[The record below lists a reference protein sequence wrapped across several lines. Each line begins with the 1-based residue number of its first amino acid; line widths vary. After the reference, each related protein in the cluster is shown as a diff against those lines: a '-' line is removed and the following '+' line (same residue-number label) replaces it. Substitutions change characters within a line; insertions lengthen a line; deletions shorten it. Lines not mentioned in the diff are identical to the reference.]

1 MALSPAGRPLMD
13 ILRLIPPGLVV
24 AVLAALIFSLLFYA
38 LLPYRRRAYVPI
50 LIATAAG
57 FALGQ
62 LWDFLGLPSLR
73 MGQANMLPAI
83 PFALLLQPLAR
94 FIPRGK
100 REPKEPPDPKDPKQS
115 ESPT

>member
-1 MALSPAGRPLMD
+1 LALLS
-13 ILRLIPPGLVV
+13 LIPPGVIV
-24 AVLAALIFSLLFYA
+24 AVLAVLIFSLGFYA

-50 LIATAAG
+50 LVVTAAG

-73 MGQANMLPAI
+73 LGQANIVPAI

-94 FIPRGK
+94 FVPRPS
-100 REPKEPPDPKDPKQS
+100 REPKEPKEPKDASEPK
-115 ESPT
+115 PPAGN

>member
-1 MALSPAGRPLMD
+1 
-13 ILRLIPPGLVV
+13 LRFIPPGVVV
-24 AVLAALIFSLLFYA
+24 AVLAVLIFSLVFYA

-50 LIATAAG
+50 LVTTAAG

-73 MGQANMLPAI
+73 LGQANMIPAI
-83 PFALLLQPLAR
+83 AFALLLQPLAR
-94 FIPRGK
+94 FVPRPS
-100 REPKEPPDPKDPKQS
+100 REPKEPLEPKDPKET

>member
-1 MALSPAGRPLMD
+1 MLKLV
-13 ILRLIPPGLVV
+13 PPGLVV
-24 AVLAALIFSLLFYA
+24 AMLAVLIFSQLFYA

-50 LIATAAG
+50 LVMTAAG

-73 MGQANMLPAI
+73 LGQANMVPAI

-94 FIPRGK
+94 FVPRPK
-100 REPKEPPDPKDPKQS
+100 REPKEPKDSNGPKLRAHD
-115 ESPT
+115 T

>member
-1 MALSPAGRPLMD
+1 MALLKFVA
-13 ILRLIPPGLVV
+13 PGVVV
-24 AVLAALIFSLLFYA
+24 AVLAVLIFSQLFYA

-50 LIATAAG
+50 LLTTALG

-73 MGQANMLPAI
+73 LGQANMVPAI

-94 FIPRGK
+94 FVPRAK
-100 REPKEPPDPKDPKQS
+100 REPKEPKDSKDSKLPAHD
-115 ESPT
+115 T